1 MAFKLLIA
9 FVEFS
14 PSLLYYCLTI
24 FKSTKPGVS
33 ICFYRINFQGIPFS
47 QTNLCVAQPL
57 NTLMMSASVMV
68 KPIVAQVL
76 LAEARGVR
84 LAKFLFFLNSDCL
97 FYCGVE
103 ATNMNLL
110 NLGA

>member
-1 MAFKLLIA
+1 M
-9 FVEFS
+9 
-14 PSLLYYCLTI
+14 
-24 FKSTKPGVS
+24 S

-47 QTNLCVAQPL
+47 QTNLYVAQPL

-76 LAEARGVR
+76 LAEAHGVR

-97 FYCGVE
+97 FYCCVE
-103 ATNMNLL
+103 ATNMDLL